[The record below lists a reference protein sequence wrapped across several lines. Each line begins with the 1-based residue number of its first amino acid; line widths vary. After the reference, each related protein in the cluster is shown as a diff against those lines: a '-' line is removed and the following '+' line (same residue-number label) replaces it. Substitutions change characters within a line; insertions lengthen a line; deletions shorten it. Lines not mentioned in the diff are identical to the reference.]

1 LIDINELA
9 DILICM
15 IPRGKFMVFSEKTRK
30 NGLFFDWRDIFFGNN
45 CWVFLFLQ
53 ADKSSQTTI
62 INQNSDKY
70 G

>member
-30 NGLFFDWRDIFFGNN
+30 NGLFFDWRDIFLEIIAGFSYF
-45 CWVFLFLQ
+45 C
-53 ADKSSQTTI
+53 KP
-62 INQNSDKY
+62 INQVKLQ
-70 G
+70 